1 MKFEIKRNNKFIY
14 IFLILCISLFSGC
27 ENFNFGGDIKG
38 SLEGQLYSTVSYYE
52 SIESDSPH
60 TDKIY
65 RIGETVSKFSF
76 PQYEK
81 DDYMVVGWNVKP
93 EYRNI
98 NPAGYIYDS
107 RARIIS
113 MTVGP
118 DSVALYAMWAKKCTI
133 DFVTNCDET
142 IESIVVPYGD
152 PVDYEQYLKWCSL
165 KKEGYNFKGWCL
177 DPETQVMFDPY
188 SPVTGN
194 MTLYAKW
201 APIIKVTYHSNNG
214 SDQTYVGKEEE
225 YQIEYFS
232 FEDYM
237 WEERAGYGFVGWA
250 RSPSATTPDYYY
262 YDNINNITE
271 CLDVYAVWSEDV
283 VSVTYY
289 DKENDSRSQVV
300 HYGRGARFRVGTYY
314 TTDRIRHIT
323 DIWRNTGRE
332 IKGFDLSASAD
343 AENLTYD
350 SWGWCKNGQNND
362 PFITT
367 GITADTSI
375 YAYWGVKIYH
385 INFKYQDKN
394 GEYKSYGE
402 EQQVEWN
409 NKPARPAGA
418 PEIPGYTFE
427 GWYERQWYNGNL
439 AGLKSTPFDFDIPLT
454 ETTYG
459 GSTWIDLYAKYTPGG
474 NAAGYVTISVQ
485 SDSDIWVTWTRS
497 ENIITFTAQDEY
509 DSYEWY
515 IDGVVQT
522 VYNND
527 SSVSVDTSTWSN
539 GLHDIMLIVTSG
551 GNVYSYYCQVN
562 KY

>member
-60 TDKIY
+60 TDKTY
-65 RIGETVSKFSF
+65 RVGETVSKFSF

-152 PVDYEQYLKWCSL
+152 PIEPEVYEKWCSL
-165 KKEGYNFKGWCL
+165 TKEGYNFKGWCL
-177 DPETQVMFDPY
+177 DPETQVMFNPY

-250 RSPSATTPDYYY
+250 KSPSATTPDYYY
-262 YDNINNITE
+262 YDSINNITE

-409 NKPARPAGA
+409 NKPTCPEGA

-485 SDSDIWVTWTRS
+485 SDSDIWVSWTRS

-515 IDGVVQT
+515 IDGVIQT
-522 VYNND
+522 AYNND

-539 GLHDIMLIVTSG
+539 GWHDIMLIVTSG

>member
-14 IFLILCISLFSGC
+14 IFLILCISLFYGC
-27 ENFNFGGDIKG
+27 ENINFGGDIKA
-38 SLEGQLYSTVSYYE
+38 SLESQLYTTVSYYE

-60 TDKIY
+60 TDKTY
-65 RIGETVSKFSF
+65 RVGETVSKFSF

-118 DSVALYAMWAKKCTI
+118 DSVALYAMWAKKCNI

-152 PVDYEQYLKWCSL
+152 PLDYEQYLKWCSL
-165 KKEGYNFKGWCL
+165 EKEGYNFKGWCL
-177 DPETQVMFDPY
+177 DPETKVMFDPY
-188 SPVTGN
+188 SPVTGD

-214 SDQTYVGKEEE
+214 LDQTYIGKEEE
-225 YQIEYFS
+225 YQIEYYN

-262 YDNINNITE
+262 FDNINNITE

-314 TTDRIRHIT
+314 TTDRISHIT
-323 DIWRNTGRE
+323 NIWRNTGRE

-409 NKPARPAGA
+409 NKPTCPAGA

-427 GWYERQWYNGNL
+427 GWYERQWYNGNVI
-439 AGLKSTPFDFDIPLT
+439 GLKSTPFDFDIPLT

-485 SDSDIWVTWTRS
+485 SNSDIWVSWTRS

-522 VYNND
+522 AYNND
-527 SSVSVDTSTWSN
+527 SSVSVDTSTWTN

>member
-152 PVDYEQYLKWCSL
+152 PVDYEQYEKWCSL
-165 KKEGYNFKGWCL
+165 KKEGYNFNGWCL
-177 DPETQVMFDPY
+177 DPETQVMFNPY

-250 RSPSATTPDYYY
+250 KSPSATTPDYYY
-262 YDNINNITE
+262 YDSINNITE

-289 DKENDSRSQVV
+289 DKENDSRTQVV

-394 GEYKSYGE
+394 GNYKSYGE

-409 NKPARPAGA
+409 NKPTCPEGA

-522 VYNND
+522 GYNND

-539 GLHDIMLIVTSG
+539 GLHDIMLIVTSN

>member
-152 PVDYEQYLKWCSL
+152 PVDYEQYEKWCSL
-165 KKEGYNFKGWCL
+165 EKEGYNFKGWCL

-250 RSPSATTPDYYY
+250 KSPSATTPDYYY
-262 YDNINNITE
+262 YDSINNITE

-289 DKENDSRSQVV
+289 DKENDSRTQVV

-409 NKPARPAGA
+409 NKPTCPEGA

-485 SDSDIWVTWTRS
+485 SDSDIWVSWTRS

-515 IDGVVQT
+515 IDGVIQT
-522 VYNND
+522 AYNND

-539 GLHDIMLIVTSG
+539 GWHDIMLIVTSG

>member
-152 PVDYEQYLKWCSL
+152 PVDYEQYEKWCSL

-250 RSPSATTPDYYY
+250 KSPSATTPDYYY
-262 YDNINNITE
+262 YDSINNITE

-289 DKENDSRSQVV
+289 DKENDSRTQVV

-394 GEYKSYGE
+394 GNYKSYGE

-409 NKPARPAGA
+409 NKPTCPEGA

-485 SDSDIWVTWTRS
+485 SDSDIWVSWTRS

-522 VYNND
+522 GYNND

-539 GLHDIMLIVTSG
+539 GLHDIMLIVTSN

>member
-14 IFLILCISLFSGC
+14 NFLILCISLFSGC

-65 RIGETVSKFSF
+65 RVGETVSKFSF

-250 RSPSATTPDYYY
+250 KSPSATTPDYYY

-300 HYGRGARFRVGTYY
+300 HYGRGAHFRVGTYY

-418 PEIPGYTFE
+418 PEIPDYTFE
-427 GWYERQWYNGNL
+427 GWYERQWYNGNVI
-439 AGLKSTPFDFDIPLT
+439 GLKSTPFDFDIPLT

-539 GLHDIMLIVTSG
+539 GIHDIMLIVTSG

>member
-65 RIGETVSKFSF
+65 RIGETVSKLSF

-152 PVDYEQYLKWCSL
+152 PVDYEQYEKWCSL

-250 RSPSATTPDYYY
+250 KNPSATTPDYYY

-394 GEYKSYGE
+394 GDYKSYGE

-409 NKPARPAGA
+409 NKPTCPEGA
-418 PEIPGYTFE
+418 PEILGYTFE
-427 GWYERQWYNGNL
+427 GWYERQWYNGNVI
-439 AGLKSTPFDFDIPLT
+439 GLKSTPFDFDIPLT

>member
-152 PVDYEQYLKWCSL
+152 PVDYEQYEKWCSL
-165 KKEGYNFKGWCL
+165 EKEGYNFKGWCL

-250 RSPSATTPDYYY
+250 KSPSATTPDYYY
-262 YDNINNITE
+262 YDSINNITE

-289 DKENDSRSQVV
+289 DKENDSRTQVV

-394 GEYKSYGE
+394 GDYKSYGE

-409 NKPARPAGA
+409 NKPTCPEGA

-522 VYNND
+522 GYNND

>member
-1 MKFEIKRNNKFIY
+1 M
-14 IFLILCISLFSGC
+14 
-27 ENFNFGGDIKG
+27 
-38 SLEGQLYSTVSYYE
+38 
-52 SIESDSPH
+52 
-60 TDKIY
+60 
-65 RIGETVSKFSF
+65 
-76 PQYEK
+76 
-81 DDYMVVGWNVKP
+81 
-93 EYRNI
+93 
-98 NPAGYIYDS
+98 
-107 RARIIS
+107 
-113 MTVGP
+113 
-118 DSVALYAMWAKKCTI
+118 
-133 DFVTNCDET
+133 
-142 IESIVVPYGD
+142 PYGD
-152 PVDYEQYLKWCSL
+152 PIEPEVYEKLCSL
-165 KKEGYNFKGWCL
+165 TKEGYNFKGWCL
-177 DPETQVMFDPY
+177 DPETEIMFDPN

-201 APIIKVTYHSNNG
+201 APIITINYHSNDG
-214 SDQTYVGKEEE
+214 LDRVYKGKQEE
-225 YQIEYFS
+225 YQIEFYS

-237 WEERAGYGFVGWA
+237 WEERNGYGFVGWA
-250 RSPSATTPDYYY
+250 RSPSASLPDYYY
-262 YDNINNITE
+262 FDNVENLTE
-271 CLDVYAVWSEDV
+271 CLDLYAVWSEDV

-289 DKENDSRSQVV
+289 DKENDSRTQVV

-409 NKPARPAGA
+409 NKPACPEGA

-427 GWYERQWYNGNL
+427 GWYERQWYNGNVI
-439 AGLKSTPFDFDIPLT
+439 GLKSTPFDFDIPLT

-474 NAAGYVTISVQ
+474 NDPGYVTISVQ
-485 SDSDIWVTWTRS
+485 SESDIWVGWIQS
-497 ENIITFTAQDEY
+497 ENIITFTASEDY
-509 DSYEWY
+509 DSYEWRL
-515 IDGVVQT
+515 DGIVQT
-522 VYNND
+522 AYND
-527 SSVSVDTSTWSN
+527 QSSVSFDTSTWAN
-539 GLHDIMLIVTSG
+539 GIHDIMLIVTSG
-551 GNVYSYYCQVN
+551 SNVYSYYCQVN

>member
-152 PVDYEQYLKWCSL
+152 PVDYEQYEKWCSL
-165 KKEGYNFKGWCL
+165 EKEGYNFKGWCL

-250 RSPSATTPDYYY
+250 KSPSATTPDYYY
-262 YDNINNITE
+262 YDSINNITE

-289 DKENDSRSQVV
+289 DKENDSRTQVV

-409 NKPARPAGA
+409 NKPTCPEGA

-522 VYNND
+522 GYNND

>member
-152 PVDYEQYLKWCSL
+152 PLDYEQYLKWCSL
-165 KKEGYNFKGWCL
+165 EKEGYNFKGWCL

-188 SPVTGN
+188 SPVTGD

-201 APIIKVTYHSNNG
+201 APVIKVTYHSNNG

-250 RSPSATTPDYYY
+250 ISPSATTPDYYY
-262 YDNINNITE
+262 YDSINNITE

-394 GEYKSYGE
+394 GDYKSYGE

-409 NKPARPAGA
+409 NKPTCPEGA

-427 GWYERQWYNGNL
+427 GWYERQWYNGNVI
-439 AGLKSTPFDFDIPLT
+439 GLKSTPFDFDIPLT

-485 SDSDIWVTWTRS
+485 SDSDIWVGWTWS

>member
-1 MKFEIKRNNKFIY
+1 MKFDKNRFQKYLY
-14 IFLILCISLFSGC
+14 IFILLTFYLFSSC
-27 ENFNFGGDIKG
+27 ENINFGGDIKAN
-38 SLEGQLYSTVSYYE
+38 LDTQLLTKVSFYE

-152 PVDYEQYLKWCSL
+152 PVDYEQYEKWCSL

-250 RSPSATTPDYYY
+250 KSPSATTPDYYY
-262 YDNINNITE
+262 YDSINNITE

-289 DKENDSRSQVV
+289 DKENDSRTQVV

-394 GEYKSYGE
+394 GNYKSYGE

-409 NKPARPAGA
+409 NKPTCPEGA

-485 SDSDIWVTWTRS
+485 SDSDIWVSWTRS

-522 VYNND
+522 GYNND

-539 GLHDIMLIVTSG
+539 GLHDIMLIVTSN

>member
-60 TDKIY
+60 TDKTY
-65 RIGETVSKFSF
+65 RVGETVSKFSF

-118 DSVALYAMWAKKCTI
+118 DSVALYAMWAKKCNI

-152 PVDYEQYLKWCSL
+152 PLDYEQYLKWCSL

-188 SPVTGN
+188 SPVTGD

-214 SDQTYVGKEEE
+214 LDQTYLGKEEE
-225 YQIEYFS
+225 YQIEYYN

-262 YDNINNITE
+262 FDNINNITE

-289 DKENDSRSQVV
+289 DKENDSRTQVV
-300 HYGRGARFRVGTYY
+300 HYGRGAHFRVGNYY
-314 TTDRIRHIT
+314 TTDRTRNISDT
-323 DIWRNTGRE
+323 WRNTGRE
-332 IKGFDLSASAD
+332 IKGFDLSSSAD
-343 AENLTYD
+343 SENLTYD
-350 SWGWCKNGQNND
+350 KWGWYKTGQNND

-385 INFKYQDKN
+385 ISFKYQDKN

-409 NKPARPAGA
+409 NKPTCPAGA

-427 GWYERQWYNGNL
+427 GWYERQWYNGNVI
-439 AGLKSTPFDFDIPLT
+439 GLKSTPFDFDIPLT

-485 SDSDIWVTWTRS
+485 SNSDIWVSWTRS

-522 VYNND
+522 AYNND
-527 SSVSVDTSTWSN
+527 SSVSVDTSTWTN

>member
-1 MKFEIKRNNKFIY
+1 MLFDKNRFQKYLY
-14 IFLILCISLFSGC
+14 IFILLTFYLFSSC
-27 ENFNFGGDIKG
+27 ENINFGGDIKAK
-38 SLEGQLYSTVSYYE
+38 LDTQLLTKVSFYE

-60 TDKIY
+60 TDETY
-65 RIGETVSKFSF
+65 RVGETVLKISF

-98 NPAGYIYDS
+98 NPEGYIYDS
-107 RARIIS
+107 RGRILS

-118 DSVALYAMWAKKCTI
+118 DSVSLYALWAKKCYI
-133 DFVTNCDET
+133 DFVTNCDDT

-152 PVDYEQYLKWCSL
+152 PIEPEVYEKLCSL
-165 KKEGYNFKGWCL
+165 TKEGYNFKGWCL
-177 DPETQVMFDPY
+177 DPETEIMFDPN

-201 APIIKVTYHSNNG
+201 APIITINYHSNDGLNRVY
-214 SDQTYVGKEEE
+214 QGKQEE
-225 YQIEYFS
+225 YQIEFYS

-237 WEERAGYGFVGWA
+237 WEERNGYGFVGWA
-250 RSPSATTPDYYY
+250 RSPSASLPDYYY
-262 YDNINNITE
+262 FDNVENLTE
-271 CLDVYAVWSEDV
+271 CLDLYAVWSEDV

-289 DKENDSRSQVV
+289 DKENDSRTQVV
-300 HYGRGARFRVGTYY
+300 HYGRGAHFRVGTYH

-409 NKPARPAGA
+409 NKPA

-427 GWYERQWYNGNL
+427 GWYERQWYNGNVI
-439 AGLKSTPFDFDIPLT
+439 GLKSTPFDFDIPLT

-459 GSTWIDLYAKYTPGG
+459 GLTWIDLYAKYTPGG

-485 SDSDIWVTWTRS
+485 SDSDIWVGWTRS
-497 ENIITFTAQDEY
+497 ENIITFTASEDY
-509 DSYEWY
+509 DSYEWRL
-515 IDGVVQT
+515 DGIVQT
-522 VYNND
+522 AYND
-527 SSVSVDTSTWSN
+527 QSSVSFDTSTWAN
-539 GLHDIMLIVTSG
+539 GIHDIMLIVTSG

>member
-152 PVDYEQYLKWCSL
+152 PLDYEQYLKWCSL

-188 SPVTGN
+188 SPVTGD

-250 RSPSATTPDYYY
+250 KSPSATTPDYYY
-262 YDNINNITE
+262 YDSINNITE

-394 GEYKSYGE
+394 GDYKSYGE

-409 NKPARPAGA
+409 NKPTCPEGA

-522 VYNND
+522 GYNND

>member
-65 RIGETVSKFSF
+65 RIGETVSKVSF

-152 PVDYEQYLKWCSL
+152 PVDYEQYEKWCSL
-165 KKEGYNFKGWCL
+165 EKEGYNFKGWCL

-250 RSPSATTPDYYY
+250 KSPSATTPDYYY
-262 YDNINNITE
+262 YDSINNITE

-289 DKENDSRSQVV
+289 DKENDSRTQVV

-409 NKPARPAGA
+409 NKPTCPEGA

-485 SDSDIWVTWTRS
+485 SDSDIWVSWTRS

-515 IDGVVQT
+515 IDGVIQT
-522 VYNND
+522 AYNND

-539 GLHDIMLIVTSG
+539 GWHDIMLIVTSG